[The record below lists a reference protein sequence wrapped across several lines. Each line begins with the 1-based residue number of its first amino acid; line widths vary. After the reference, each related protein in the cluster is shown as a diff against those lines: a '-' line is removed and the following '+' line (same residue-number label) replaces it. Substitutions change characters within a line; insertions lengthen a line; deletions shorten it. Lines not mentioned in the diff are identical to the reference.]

1 MITNL
6 LFTALCLALT
16 LVVSADIRA
25 PRMVRV
31 KVRRDNEPGPR

>member
-16 LVVSADIRA
+16 FVVSADIRA
-25 PRMVRV
+25 PRAVRV
-31 KVRRDNEPGPR
+31 KVRRDDRRG